1 MHKFKIL
8 LILCSIGIVNILE
21 IIGIGIIPVYLYY
34 ILNID
39 IIYSEFPEIT
49 NFLLNFTSMERL
61 PFYVIIFIILFFL
74 FKNIL
79 MLLIQVFQV
88 FFWMNFRL
96 ILSKDIFSYY
106 LNLSLVKF
114 LKINP
119 SMMMNNIIT
128 ESAHSAS
135 VVRDG
140 IILINEIV
148 FFIFLFLLISFTQ
161 PIFIVICISALLSIT
176 VVFYVSIKNIIKS
189 KGDLGLSY
197 RNKYIKFL
205 NQGFGLFKETMIY
218 QKKKYV
224 IENFMDNVK
233 ADLKTSAFSK
243 IISSIPRL
251 FIEVIS
257 VSIILGTSYLFLKNN
272 PDNIES
278 FIPTITLFAISFIR
292 VIPSINKIV
301 VQLTRIKFF
310 ATSSNNLNNIINK
323 QLEYKDL
330 FKKNNVT
337 EINFNSLDI
346 KNVSFN
352 YSQSGKKILTDI
364 NVSINKG
371 DKVAIIGETG
381 SGKST
386 LLNLMLGLLEYNEGK
401 ILLNNKI
408 DLKSNLKNW
417 YSNLSF
423 VPQEVYL
430 FDGSIKENIILKDDL
445 DQEGYSNLIEVTK
458 DSQIDSFISNLEKSF
473 ETNVGD
479 RGVEISGGQ
488 KQRIGIARAL
498 FHNNGVLCFDEAT
511 SALDTKTEDLIV
523 SKITSDENTTF
534 ISVTHRVNTLKYF
547 NKVITVKDGRI
558 LSIIVNK

>member
-445 DQEGYSNLIEVTK
+445 DQEGYNNLIEVTK

>member
-1 MHKFKIL
+1 
-8 LILCSIGIVNILE
+8 
-21 IIGIGIIPVYLYY
+21 
-34 ILNID
+34 
-39 IIYSEFPEIT
+39 
-49 NFLLNFTSMERL
+49 
-61 PFYVIIFIILFFL
+61 
-74 FKNIL
+74 
-79 MLLIQVFQV
+79 
-88 FFWMNFRL
+88 
-96 ILSKDIFSYY
+96 
-106 LNLSLVKF
+106 
-114 LKINP
+114 
-119 SMMMNNIIT
+119 
-128 ESAHSAS
+128 
-135 VVRDG
+135 
-140 IILINEIV
+140 
-148 FFIFLFLLISFTQ
+148 
-161 PIFIVICISALLSIT
+161 
-176 VVFYVSIKNIIKS
+176 
-189 KGDLGLSY
+189 
-197 RNKYIKFL
+197 
-205 NQGFGLFKETMIY
+205 
-218 QKKKYV
+218 
-224 IENFMDNVK
+224 MDNVK

-445 DQEGYSNLIEVTK
+445 DQEGYNNLIEVTK

>member
-49 NFLLNFTSMERL
+49 HFLLNFTSMERL

>member
-218 QKKKYV
+218 QKKKV
-224 IENFMDNVK
+224 RN
-233 ADLKTSAFSK
+233 
-243 IISSIPRL
+243 
-251 FIEVIS
+251 
-257 VSIILGTSYLFLKNN
+257 
-272 PDNIES
+272 
-278 FIPTITLFAISFIR
+278 
-292 VIPSINKIV
+292 
-301 VQLTRIKFF
+301 
-310 ATSSNNLNNIINK
+310 
-323 QLEYKDL
+323 
-330 FKKNNVT
+330 
-337 EINFNSLDI
+337 
-346 KNVSFN
+346 
-352 YSQSGKKILTDI
+352 
-364 NVSINKG
+364 
-371 DKVAIIGETG
+371 
-381 SGKST
+381 
-386 LLNLMLGLLEYNEGK
+386 
-401 ILLNNKI
+401 
-408 DLKSNLKNW
+408 
-417 YSNLSF
+417 
-423 VPQEVYL
+423 
-430 FDGSIKENIILKDDL
+430 
-445 DQEGYSNLIEVTK
+445 
-458 DSQIDSFISNLEKSF
+458 
-473 ETNVGD
+473 
-479 RGVEISGGQ
+479 
-488 KQRIGIARAL
+488 
-498 FHNNGVLCFDEAT
+498 
-511 SALDTKTEDLIV
+511 
-523 SKITSDENTTF
+523 
-534 ISVTHRVNTLKYF
+534 
-547 NKVITVKDGRI
+547 
-558 LSIIVNK
+558 